1 MSEISLIFV
10 RHGEASGSWGEH
22 PDPGL
27 SESGVSQSQ
36 KLISNNSLNYW
47 KITYLFLVLCLE
59 PK

>member
-36 KLISNNSLNYW
+36 KLISNNSLQ
-47 KITYLFLVLCLE
+47 LLE
-59 PK
+59 DYIFVSLL